1 MQIIPA
7 VDVLDSTV
15 VRLLKG
21 DFDRVTTYESDPGDA
36 AERWMN
42 AGATLVHVVDLAAAR
57 SGTVTEGLWSDM
69 TRRGIRF
76 QIGGGIRSALSA
88 ASAIQAGATRV
99 VIGSAIVD
107 HASRLAEIVDEVGRQ
122 QVVAAVDVRGGRARG
137 SGWLDDGIDLETAID
152 RSLQAGVG
160 ALLVTGIETDGAM
173 TGPDREL
180 LEHVREAA
188 PEIDLIASG
197 GVGSLADITMLADMG
212 CSGVIVGRAL
222 YENRFTLSEAQAAI
236 ETPA

>member
-1 MQIIPA
+1 MHIIPA

-21 DFDRVTTYESDPGDA
+21 NFDRVTTYEFDPGDA

-57 SGTVTEGLWSDM
+57 SGTVNEALWSDM

-76 QIGGGIRSALSA
+76 QIGGGIRSVLSA
-88 ASAIQAGATRV
+88 ARAIEAGATRV

-107 HASRLAEIVDEVGRQ
+107 HASRLAEIVGEVGRQ

-137 SGWLDDGIDLETAID
+137 SGWLDDGIDLEIAID
-152 RSLQAGVG
+152 RSLQADVG

-222 YENRFTLSEAQAAI
+222 YENHFTVSEAMAAG
-236 ETPA
+236 